1 VAEILIP
8 KPLREKAR
16 EAPTHWDVYFVTV
29 LLKDG
34 CLFRNLAA
42 REGVCITGKAS
53 ASGVVNPLPFA
64 GEDIVDVEPYYP
76 PLYNLLTFFAWL
88 LGRLFYAFKPKNAVP
103 FSEVNWAP
111 RRRLYGKRS
120 AQ

>member
-1 VAEILIP
+1 MAEILIP
-8 KPLREKAR
+8 ERLREKAR
-16 EAPTHWDVYFVTV
+16 EARTHWDVYFVTV

-34 CLFRNLAA
+34 RLFRNLAA

-64 GEDIVDVEPYYP
+64 SEDIADIEPYYP
-76 PLYNLLTFFAWL
+76 PLYNLLTFCAWF
-88 LGRLFYAFKPKNAVP
+88 LGRLFYTFKPKNAVL
-103 FSEVNWAP
+103 FSEVDWAP

>member
-1 VAEILIP
+1 MAEIFIP
-8 KPLREKAR
+8 EPLRERAR

-34 CLFRNLAA
+34 RLFRNLAA

-53 ASGVVNPLPFA
+53 ASRVVSPLPFA
-64 GEDIVDVEPYYP
+64 GEEIVDVEPYYP

-88 LGRLFYAFKPKNAVP
+88 LGRLFCMFKPKSAVP
-103 FSEVNWAP
+103 FSEIEWAP
-111 RRRLYGKRS
+111 QRRLYGKRS
-120 AQ
+120 TQ